1 MIRCYLLSVAHTFPL
16 ITSCEEIFP
25 DTMVGGK
32 VSRDSS
38 PVALNG
44 VVEETGGEEE
54 ETLKFD

>member
-1 MIRCYLLSVAHTFPL
+1 MIRCNLLSVAHTFPL
-16 ITSCEEIFP
+16 ITSSEEIFP

-44 VVEETGGEEE
+44 VIEETGREEE